1 MQIPAPMRT
10 VKKVRRAATLSA
22 GSARNRCA
30 PASIADTQPP
40 PTSRPPPSNPAA
52 RYAAAEA
59 HARAR
64 TRALAEAARMP
75 RDALDGL
82 GALPPYVAARRAA
95 EALADARG
103 WRRP

>member
-1 MQIPAPMRT
+1 
-10 VKKVRRAATLSA
+10 
-22 GSARNRCA
+22 
-30 PASIADTQPP
+30 
-40 PTSRPPPSNPAA
+40 
-52 RYAAAEA
+52 
-59 HARAR
+59 
-64 TRALAEAARMP
+64 MP

>member
-1 MQIPAPMRT
+1 MLRHSAQGALAAAAPRRPSLTRSRLPPPAPH
-10 VKKVRRAATLSA
+10 
-22 GSARNRCA
+22 
-30 PASIADTQPP
+30 P
-40 PTSRPPPSNPAA
+40 PTSNPAA

>member
-1 MQIPAPMRT
+1 MLRHSAQGALATAAPQRPSLT
-10 VKKVRRAATLSA
+10 RSRL
-22 GSARNRCA
+22 
-30 PASIADTQPP
+30 PP
-40 PTSRPPPSNPAA
+40 PHTPSNPAA

>member
-1 MQIPAPMRT
+1 MLRHSAQGALATAAP
-10 VKKVRRAATLSA
+10 RRPSLTRSRL
-22 GSARNRCA
+22 
-30 PASIADTQPP
+30 PP
-40 PTSRPPPSNPAA
+40 PHPPSNPAA